1 MKAKQFVVLTGVSVL
16 FVGMSILPGTAAAQM
31 EFDLRDGGVRIV
43 RPDDDRRHYRDDD
56 RRYYREDRRYERRYA
71 QPGCSPRQALAAAS
85 RYIDEPRIRSV
96 NRAFYD
102 IDGYGKRGSKRGRPD
117 GVRIS
122 TAPDCER
129 SN

>member
-1 MKAKQFVVLTGVSVL
+1 MKAKQFAVLA
-16 FVGMSILPGTAAAQM
+16 GMSLLLLGFPGPAAAQV

-43 RPDDDRRHYRDDD
+43 RPDDERRYYRDDE
-56 RRYYREDRRYERRYA
+56 RYYREDRRHERRYA
-71 QPGCSPRQALAAAS
+71 RPGCSPRQALAAAS
-85 RYIDEPRIRSV
+85 RYIDDPRIRSV

>member
-1 MKAKQFVVLTGVSVL
+1 MKAKQFAVLAGMSVL
-16 FVGMSILPGTAAAQM
+16 LLGTSILPEPAAAQM

-43 RPDDDRRHYRDDD
+43 RPDDD

-85 RYIDEPRIRSV
+85 RYVDEPRIRSV